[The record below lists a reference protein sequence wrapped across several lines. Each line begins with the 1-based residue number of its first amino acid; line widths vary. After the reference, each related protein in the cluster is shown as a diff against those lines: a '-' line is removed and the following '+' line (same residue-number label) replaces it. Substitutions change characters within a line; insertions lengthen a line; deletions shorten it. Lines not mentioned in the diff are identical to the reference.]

1 MDDLSM
7 TPCLHR
13 NVVLDTTGDIH
24 FSGGEVWDNIQ
35 EKLLCLDC
43 MEYVTEAE
51 VRSTRRGN
59 SPHITQPIQMEITH
73 DHA

>member
-13 NVVLDTTGDIH
+13 NVVLETTGGTH
-24 FSGGEVWDNIQ
+24 FSGGDVWDNIQ

-43 MEYVTEAE
+43 MEYVTEVE
-51 VRSTRRGN
+51 VRSAQSDFPPNLNHT
-59 SPHITQPIQMEITH
+59 TQMEVFH